1 MLFLDSDKDEIENV
15 DDVVQNRVLCDN
27 ANNDNVLSNEIKIKK
42 RKKRNKKPKDTAIKC
57 PKVNE
62 IKELLIQT
70 IKKKDVE
77 SLKKYLLLEGLNSSI
92 TLDIL
97 EISLNEPIDE
107 TNNTILHL
115 ATINNLHDHIQ

>member
-62 IKELLIQT
+62 IQELLIQT